1 MIITTT
7 KRVTAAAV
15 AILASWSATFA
26 QTAPTD
32 SLTLTL
38 DQCLAIALDSNP
50 TIKIADIEITRVDY
64 DKKST
69 LGKLLPSISFD
80 GNYGRTLAKQTM
92 YMNFSG
98 MGGLGGGSSESPSEE
113 EAEAAPSRSSGDGG
127 IKVGLDNTYSVGF
140 SASLPIIAPQLW
152 ASLKLSDAQILES
165 VEKARQS
172 RLSLENQVKAAYYAL
187 IFAEDSRRVIL
198 QNYDMAAYTAR
209 QYKLRYELTGTA
221 SEFDTLRTAVAMR
234 NIEPQITQADIAVR
248 QARLQL
254 NILMGIDAATQVKT
268 PVSLEDLEST
278 LSGKLLSLNLGL
290 ENNTDLKLLDIQSQ
304 QLKQATKIAKLA
316 FVPTLAL
323 AFNYNWTSM
332 NNGTPFKDLRWNP
345 YSQIGLSLSVPLF
358 QGGQRYNAVKQSEIQ
373 QRQLAWQRDYLEQS
387 LTSQVDISLKNIQLN
402 LKQIGSCA
410 RNVEQASEAYRISRE
425 SFDLGAATYLD
436 LRDSELA
443 LTQAKLAR
451 LQAIYNY
458 LVAFSELEYLV
469 GNESK

>member
-7 KRVTAAAV
+7 KRVTATAV
-15 AILASWSATFA
+15 AVLASWSATFA

-69 LGKLLPSISFD
+69 IGKLFPTISFD

-98 MGGLGGGSSESPSEE
+98 MGSLGGGSSEGSDDNSASAKP
-113 EAEAAPSRSSGDGG
+113 ASSGDGG

-140 SASLPIIAPQLW
+140 SAGMPLIAPQLW
-152 ASLKLSDAQILES
+152 ASLKLSDTQILES

-172 RLSLENQVKAAYYAL
+172 RLSLENQVKAAYYTL
-187 IFAEDSRRVIL
+187 IFAEDSRRVIQ

-254 NILMGIDAATQVKT
+254 NILMGIDAATTVKT
-268 PVSLEDLEST
+268 PVSLEELESS
-278 LSGKLLSLNLGL
+278 LPEKLLSLDLGL
-290 ENNTDLKLLDIQSQ
+290 ENNTDLKLLDIQSL

-316 FVPTLAL
+316 FVPTLSL

-332 NNGTPFKDLRWNP
+332 SNGTPFKDLRWNP

-358 QGGQRYNAVKQSEIQ
+358 QGGQRYNAVKQSQIQ
-373 QRQLAWQRDYLEQS
+373 QQQLTWQRDYLKQS
-387 LTSQVDISLKNIQLN
+387 LSSQVDISLKNIQLN

-410 RNVEQASEAYRISRE
+410 LNVEQASEAYRISRE